1 MAIKNFELKVDVQKS
16 ALDVLV
22 SSNLPCFI
30 QMICGLG
37 SLYNE
42 LYPIDEIKNSISFSL
57 EVNVDFRFIYVMKA
71 HLFHDLHNVYVVQAF
86 ITLKSKS

>member
-42 LYPIDEIKNSISFSL
+42 LYPIDEKKIQYPSHWKWTWIL
-57 EVNVDFRFIYVMKA
+57 GLYM
-71 HLFHDLHNVYVVQAF
+71 
-86 ITLKSKS
+86 